1 MQTTLSRILDYSIDT
16 GFVSVMNYNECTMY
30 FIPYDGILF
39 DELLATM
46 PNAFFE
52 SELYSTNESNT
63 LHFALLCQYS
73 HIGAD
78 NHLNIKYTL
87 WLGDALLAT
96 EFAPMPNNASEKT
109 TPKSKSLL
117 HSAEKCA
124 KKIIAQETAA
134 LKYNMIK
141 SIQTRYES

>member
-16 GFVSVMNYNECTMY
+16 GCVSVMNYNECTMY

-46 PNAFFE
+46 PDAFFE
-52 SELYSTNESNT
+52 SEIYNESDK
-63 LHFALLCQYS
+63 LQFAILCQYS
-73 HIGAD
+73 HVGAD

-87 WLGDALLAT
+87 WLGDVLLAT
-96 EFAPMPNNASEKT
+96 EFAPMPNRASEKIAVK
-109 TPKSKSLL
+109 PNSLL

-124 KKIIAQETAA
+124 KKIIAQEMAA